1 MTLPTADLT
10 TYRQAMARSIGLA
23 AFVYGYPLTESMRT
37 CRLQTKGSDSAPAR
51 ASINQ
56 LHHVTAGATDLDR
69 DIVTPANDLLYT
81 TAWIYLAAGP
91 QLLTVPSARQ
101 HPGRYFVLALY
112 DAYTENF
119 ENLGLRN
126 CDADGETVVLVGSK
140 GEVPPALQHHRIVR
154 CPTDLVW
161 LIGRILVGDS
171 DDLAAARALQSDI
184 QLAPAMAGTN
194 GPLPLA
200 VAQWEGEPLDIMTQA
215 FEQQRPAAEVA
226 PRFYR
231 HLCLALAEAPGR
243 TEDQGLVTWLAQGG
257 LVAGPTFSWDAVEP
271 ELQAGLLQG
280 FADGVALVG
289 TASRSRRARPWVLA
303 SRAGRYA
310 SDYLVRALTAY
321 IGLGALATDEALYGA
336 GHFDVDGQ
344 LFNGARR
351 YTLRFEAHEMPPV
364 EAFWSVTLYADDR
377 YLYPNVIGR
386 HAIGDRTRG
395 LYLAQDG
402 SLTITF
408 SHDRPQAGD
417 ANWMP
422 TPAGR
427 FYLILRL
434 YHPRDGVRSWKIPQ
448 LHAQLP
454 QGEQA

>member
-1 MTLPTADLT
+1 MTFPTTDLT
-10 TYRQAMARSIGLA
+10 AHRQAMARSIGLA

-37 CRLQTKGSDSAPAR
+37 CRLQTEGSASAPAR
-51 ASINQ
+51 APINQ
-56 LHHVTAGATDLDR
+56 LHHVTAGSTDRDR

-81 TAWIYLAAGP
+81 TAWIHLAAGP
-91 QLLTVPSARQ
+91 QLLTVPAARR

-126 CDADGETVVLVGSK
+126 CNADGETVVLVGPRA
-140 GEVPPALQHHRIVR
+140 EVPPSLQHHRVVR

-161 LIGRILVGDS
+161 MIGRILVGDA
-171 DDLAAARALQSDI
+171 DDLTAARALQSDI
-184 QLAPAMAGTN
+184 RLAPATDGTG
-194 GPLPLA
+194 GPLPCA

-226 PRFYR
+226 PRFFR

-243 TEDQGLVTWLAQGG
+243 TQDQGLVAWLSQGG
-257 LVAGPTFSWDAVEP
+257 LVAESTFSWNTVEP
-271 ELQAGLLQG
+271 TLQAGLIQG
-280 FADGVALVG
+280 FAEGVALVG
-289 TASRSRRARPWVLA
+289 TAARSRRARPWVLA
-303 SRAGRYA
+303 SRAGRYG

-336 GHFDVDGQ
+336 GHFDADGQ
-344 LFNGARR
+344 PLSGTQH

-364 EAFWSVTLYADDR
+364 DAFWSVTLYDNDR
-377 YLYPNVIGR
+377 YLYPNALGR
-386 HAIGDRTRG
+386 HAIGDRTRA
-395 LYLAQDG
+395 LHTAPDG

-408 SHDRPQAGD
+408 SHDQPD
-417 ANWMP
+417 AKDVNWMP

-448 LHAQLP
+448 LHARLP
-454 QGEQA
+454 QGEHA